1 MIVNKV
7 GILKMPSSN
16 LSSIVNSIEF
26 LKYHWVIIDSSED
39 LLSVKKL
46 IIPGVGSFFK
56 SMEYLDSRGLIESII
71 SFIKNGGH
79 VLGIC
84 LGMQILLSEGVEDG
98 LKSGLNIIKG
108 TTIEFDSDQQGIK
121 VPHVGWNNIKVLK
134 QIPILE
140 GINDFTD
147 FYFTHSFYSSPFQET
162 NIVATTEYG
171 ITFPSIISNGNVF
184 GVQFHPEK
192 SGKMGLKLIQNFI
205 QYA

>member
-1 MIVNKV
+1 MNKV

-16 LSSIVNSIEF
+16 LSSIINSIEY
-26 LKYHWVIIDSSED
+26 LKYQWVIIDSSED
-39 LLSVKKL
+39 LLYVKKL
-46 IIPGVGSFFK
+46 IIPGVGSFYK
-56 SMEYLDSRGLIESII
+56 SMEYLDSRGLVESII
-71 SFIKNGGH
+71 SFVNNGGH

-98 LKSGLNIIKG
+98 IKNGLDIIKG
-108 TTIEFDSDQQGIK
+108 TTIKFDSDQQSIK

-134 QIPILE
+134 QNPILD
-140 GINDFTD
+140 GINEFTD

-171 ITFPSIISNGNVF
+171 IAFPSIISNGNVF

>member
-1 MIVNKV
+1 
-7 GILKMPSSN
+7 MPSSN
-16 LSSIVNSIEF
+16 LSSIINSIEY
-26 LKYHWVIIDSSED
+26 LKYQWVIIDSSED
-39 LLSVKKL
+39 LLYVKKL
-46 IIPGVGSFFK
+46 IIPGVGSFYK
-56 SMEYLDSRGLIESII
+56 SMEYLDSRGLVESII
-71 SFIKNGGH
+71 SFVNNGGH

-98 LKSGLNIIKG
+98 IKNGLDIIKG
-108 TTIEFDSDQQGIK
+108 TTIKFDSDQQSIK

-134 QIPILE
+134 QNPILD
-140 GINDFTD
+140 GINEFTD

-171 ITFPSIISNGNVF
+171 IAFPSIISNGNVF